1 METVIRRALTT
12 ERKTA
17 VTKASGVMSVVV
29 AVDTKNAAPGS
40 TMDAPDAAHF
50 PEEAF
55 SLCQTISHYTQRVKS

>member
-1 METVIRRALTT
+1 M
-12 ERKTA
+12 
-17 VTKASGVMSVVV
+17 VTKASDVTSVGVV
-29 AVDTKNAAPGS
+29 VDTKNAAPGS